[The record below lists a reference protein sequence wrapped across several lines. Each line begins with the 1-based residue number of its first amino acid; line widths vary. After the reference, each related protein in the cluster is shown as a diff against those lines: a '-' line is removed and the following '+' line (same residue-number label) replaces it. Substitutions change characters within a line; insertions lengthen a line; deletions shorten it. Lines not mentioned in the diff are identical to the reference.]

1 MLGDGSHDYH
11 FLKQSSLIKKLPPEK
26 REEAVHLLSLKGK
39 KKVDNF
45 FLFMYGARFAGC
57 YPYEKYPTVE
67 ALRAAKSLPPSSD
80 WYNSLT
86 EEDITPAE
94 YEHAQRVWDFF
105 DCANM
110 EEYMLVYLICD
121 VFLLC
126 EIFET
131 FREIVHDSFQL
142 DPSWFLGIPSLAFQV
157 MNSVSH

>member
-1 MLGDGSHDYH
+1 MEVTTITFSSSHPSSKS
-11 FLKQSSLIKKLPPEK
+11 FLRRKEKKLSIYSPSK
-26 REEAVHLLSLKGK
+26 V

-45 FLFMYGARFAGC
+45 FLFMYGVRFAGC

-110 EEYMLVYLICD
+110 EDYMLVYLICD

-157 MNSVSH
+157 INSVSH